1 MFARPGSLVSAAMNV
16 PASPPARDHILR
28 SILAIL
34 FSVAC
39 FSVLNA
45 ISKTLTQ
52 HYPVVQVIWARY
64 VFAFVFMMALF
75 LPRSGLALFRWH
87 NVGSQVVR
95 GLLLFFSSFLYFHG
109 IVYLPL
115 ATAASISLTSP
126 LIVTALSARFLGEPV
141 GVRRWI
147 AVCIGFAGALIVVRP
162 GHANFEWHSL
172 LIVASTLCSAF
183 YQLFSRRYGQAERPD
198 ASATM
203 ATIVGTVVA
212 LPMLPFEWQTPAFG
226 WDWVL
231 FVAIGICAGVGHYFL
246 TIAYSQAPAATVA
259 PFNYVQLIG
268 AAILGYLVFDNIP
281 DFWTWVG
288 AAVIVCSGLYLGHA
302 ERLRYRRLANKI

>member
-1 MFARPGSLVSAAMNV
+1 MTGNRP
-16 PASPPARDHILR
+16 PAGSPPTDRILR

-64 VFAFVFMMALF
+64 VFAFIFMMALF

-147 AVCIGFAGALIVVRP
+147 AVCLGFVGAVIVVRP

-212 LPMLPFEWQTPAFG
+212 LPMLPFEWLTPAFG

-259 PFNYVQLIG
+259 PFNYAQLIG
-268 AAILGYLVFDNIP
+268 AAILGYLVFDSIP

-288 AAVIVCSGLYLGHA
+288 AGVIVCSGLYLGHA
-302 ERLRYRRLANKI
+302 ERLRYRSLARKI

>member
-1 MFARPGSLVSAAMNV
+1 MNV
-16 PASPPARDHILR
+16 NASPPARDHILR
-28 SILAIL
+28 AILAIL

-52 HYPVVQVIWARY
+52 HYPVGQVIWARY
-64 VFAFVFMMALF
+64 LFAFVFMMALF

-109 IVYLPL
+109 LVYLPL

-126 LIVTALSARFLGEPV
+126 LVVTALSARFLGEPV
-141 GVRRWI
+141 GPRRWI
-147 AVCIGFAGALIVVRP
+147 AVCIGFVGALIVVRP
-162 GHANFEWHSL
+162 GHAHFEWHSL

-203 ATIVGTVVA
+203 ATIVGTVA
-212 LPMLPFEWQTPAFG
+212 AAPLLPFEWVTLVFG
-226 WDWVL
+226 WDLVL
-231 FVAIGICAGVGHYFL
+231 FVAIGVMAGVGHYFL
-246 TIAYSQAPAATVA
+246 TIAYSQAPAAVVA
-259 PFNYVQLIG
+259 PFNYVQLVG
-268 AAILGYLVFDNIP
+268 AAILGYLVFDSIP

-302 ERLRYRRLANKI
+302 ERLRYRRPPSRI

>member
-1 MFARPGSLVSAAMNV
+1 MNV

-39 FSVLNA
+39 FSVLTA

-147 AVCIGFAGALIVVRP
+147 AVCLGFIGAVIVVRP

-212 LPMLPFEWQTPAFG
+212 LPMLPFEWQTPSFG

>member
-1 MFARPGSLVSAAMNV
+1 MTV

-45 ISKTLTQ
+45 ISKTLSQ

-64 VFAFVFMMALF
+64 VFAFVLMMALF

-141 GVRRWI
+141 GVRRWF
-147 AVCIGFAGALIVVRP
+147 AVGLGFIGAVIVVRP

-212 LPMLPFEWQTPAFG
+212 LPMLPFEWVTPALG
-226 WDWVL
+226 WDCVL
-231 FVAIGICAGVGHYFL
+231 FVAIGIMAGIGHYFL

-259 PFNYVQLIG
+259 PFNYAQLIG
-268 AAILGYLVFDNIP
+268 AAILGYLVFGSIP

-288 AAVIVCSGLYLGHA
+288 AAVIVCSGLYLGHT
-302 ERLRYRRLANKI
+302 ERLRYRRLATKI

>member
-1 MFARPGSLVSAAMNV
+1 MTVNRPPPGS
-16 PASPPARDHILR
+16 PPTDRILR

-45 ISKTLTQ
+45 ISKTLSQ

-64 VFAFVFMMALF
+64 VFAFIFMMALF

-147 AVCIGFAGALIVVRP
+147 AVCLGFIGAVIVVRP
-162 GHANFEWHSL
+162 GHENFEWHSL

-212 LPMLPFEWQTPAFG
+212 LPMLPFEWTTPAFG

-302 ERLRYRRLANKI
+302 ERLRYRGLANKV

>member
-1 MFARPGSLVSAAMNV
+1 MTVK
-16 PASPPARDHILR
+16 ASPPASDHILR
-28 SILAIL
+28 AIL
-34 FSVAC
+34 SIIVSVAC

-45 ISKTLTQ
+45 ISKTLSQ

-75 LPRSGLALFRWH
+75 LPRTGLALFRWH
-87 NVGSQVVR
+87 NIGSQVVR

-141 GVRRWI
+141 GTRRWI
-147 AVCIGFAGALIVVRP
+147 AVGIGFTGALIVVRP

-172 LIVASTLCSAF
+172 LIVGSTLCSAF

-203 ATIVGTVVA
+203 ATIVGSVA
-212 LPMLPFEWQTPAFG
+212 AAPLLPFEWITPAFG
-226 WDWVL
+226 WDWLL
-231 FVAIGICAGVGHYFL
+231 FVAIGVMAGVGHYFL

-259 PFNYVQLIG
+259 PFNYMQLIG
-268 AAILGYLVFDNIP
+268 AAILGYLVFDSIP

>member
-1 MFARPGSLVSAAMNV
+1 MNV

-147 AVCIGFAGALIVVRP
+147 AVCLGFVGALIVVRP

-203 ATIVGTVVA
+203 ATIVGSVVA
-212 LPMLPFEWQTPAFG
+212 LPMLPFEWMTPALG
-226 WDWVL
+226 WDCVL
-231 FVAIGICAGVGHYFL
+231 FVAIGIMAGIGHYFL

-259 PFNYVQLIG
+259 PFNYAQLIG
-268 AAILGYLVFDNIP
+268 AAILGYLVFDSIP
-281 DFWTWVG
+281 DFWNWVG

>member
-1 MFARPGSLVSAAMNV
+1 MSVKTP
-16 PASPPARDHILR
+16 PASSPPTDRILR
-28 SILAIL
+28 AILAIL
-34 FSVAC
+34 LSVAC

-45 ISKTLTQ
+45 ISKTLTE

-64 VFAFVFMMALF
+64 VFAFAFMMALF
-75 LPRSGLALFRWH
+75 LPRSGRALFRWH
-87 NVGSQVVR
+87 NVGSQVIR
-95 GLLLFFSSFLYFHG
+95 GLLLFFSSYLYFHG

-126 LIVTALSARFLGEPV
+126 LVVTALSARFLGEPV
-141 GVRRWI
+141 GPARWI
-147 AVCIGFAGALIVVRP
+147 AVCVGFAGALIVVRP

-172 LIVASTLCSAF
+172 LVVGSTLCSAF
-183 YQLFSRRYGQAERPD
+183 YQLYSRRYGQTERPD

-212 LPMLPFEWQTPAFG
+212 TPLLPFEWATPAFG
-226 WDWVL
+226 WDLVL
-231 FVAIGICAGVGHYFL
+231 FVTLGILAGVGHYFV
-246 TIAYSQAPAATVA
+246 TIAYSQAPAATIA
-259 PFNYVQLIG
+259 PFNYAQLIG
-268 AAILGYLVFDNIP
+268 AAILGYLIFDSIP

-302 ERLRYRRLANKI
+302 ERQRWRRLTIKK

>member
-1 MFARPGSLVSAAMNV
+1 MSVKPL
-16 PASPPARDHILR
+16 PARDHILR
-28 SILAIL
+28 AILAIL

-75 LPRSGLALFRWH
+75 LPRSGMALFRWH

-109 IVYLPL
+109 LVYLPL

-162 GHANFEWHSL
+162 GHTQFEWHSL

-183 YQLFSRRYGQAERPD
+183 YQLFSRRYGQTERPD

-203 ATIVGTVVA
+203 ATIVGSVVA
-212 LPMLPFEWQTPAFG
+212 LPMLPFEWVTPAFG
-226 WDWVL
+226 WDWAL
-231 FVAIGICAGVGHYFL
+231 FVTIGVMAGVGHYFL
-246 TIAYSQAPAATVA
+246 TIAYSQAPASVIA
-259 PFNYVQLIG
+259 PFNYAQLIG
-268 AAILGYLVFDNIP
+268 AAILGYLVFDSVP

-302 ERLRYRRLANKI
+302 ERLRYRRLADKI

>member
-1 MFARPGSLVSAAMNV
+1 MNV
-16 PASPPARDHILR
+16 KASPPARDHILR
-28 SILAIL
+28 AILAIV

-75 LPRSGLALFRWH
+75 LPQSGLALFRWH
-87 NVGSQVVR
+87 NVGSQMVR

-109 IVYLPL
+109 LVYLPL

-147 AVCIGFAGALIVVRP
+147 AVGLGFAGALIVVRP
-162 GHANFEWHSL
+162 GHAEFEWHSL

-203 ATIVGTVVA
+203 ATIVGTVA
-212 LPMLPFEWQTPAFG
+212 AAPLLPFEWVTPSFG

-231 FVAIGICAGVGHYFL
+231 FVAIGVMAGVGHYFL
-246 TIAYSQAPAATVA
+246 TIAYSQAPAAVVA

-268 AAILGYLVFDNIP
+268 AAVLGYLVFDNIP

>member
-1 MFARPGSLVSAAMNV
+1 MSVNGAP
-16 PASPPARDHILR
+16 PAPPPTAPPARDHILR
-28 SILAIL
+28 AILAIV

-75 LPRSGLALFRWH
+75 LPQSGLALFRWH

-109 IVYLPL
+109 LVFLPL
-115 ATAASISLTSP
+115 ATAASISLTGP

-147 AVCIGFAGALIVVRP
+147 AVCLGFAGALIVVRP
-162 GHANFEWHSL
+162 GHTQFEWHSL
-172 LIVASTLCSAF
+172 LIVASTLCSAL
-183 YQLFSRRYGQAERPD
+183 YQLFSRRYGQTERPD

-203 ATIVGTVVA
+203 ATIVGTVA
-212 LPMLPFEWQTPAFG
+212 AAPLLPFEWVTPALG
-226 WDWVL
+226 WDCAL
-231 FVAIGICAGVGHYFL
+231 FVAIGVMAGIGHYFL
-246 TIAYSQAPAATVA
+246 TIAYSQAPASVVA

-268 AAILGYLVFDNIP
+268 AAILGYLVFDSIP

>member
-1 MFARPGSLVSAAMNV
+1 MNV
-16 PASPPARDHILR
+16 KALPPARDHILR
-28 SILAIL
+28 AILAII

-45 ISKTLTQ
+45 ISKTLMQ

-109 IVYLPL
+109 LVHLPL

-147 AVCIGFAGALIVVRP
+147 AVGLGFAGALIVVRP
-162 GHANFEWHSL
+162 GHAEFEWHSL
-172 LIVASTLCSAF
+172 LIVASALCSAF
-183 YQLFSRRYGQAERPD
+183 YQLFSRRYGQTERPD

-203 ATIVGTVVA
+203 ATIVGTVA
-212 LPMLPFEWQTPAFG
+212 AAPLLPFEWLTPAFG
-226 WDWVL
+226 WDWML
-231 FVAIGICAGVGHYFL
+231 FVAIGVMAGVGHYFL
-246 TIAYSQAPAATVA
+246 TIAYSQAPAAVIA

-268 AAILGYLVFDNIP
+268 AAVLGYLVFDNVP

-302 ERLRYRRLANKI
+302 ERLRYRRRANKI

>member
-1 MFARPGSLVSAAMNV
+1 MTVNRP
-16 PASPPARDHILR
+16 PAGSPPTDRILR

-64 VFAFVFMMALF
+64 VFAFIFMMALF
-75 LPRSGLALFRWH
+75 LPRRGLALFRWH

-109 IVYLPL
+109 LVYLPL

-126 LIVTALSARFLGEPV
+126 LVVTALSARFLGEPV
-141 GVRRWI
+141 GPRRWI
-147 AVCIGFAGALIVVRP
+147 AVCLGFAGALIVVRP
-162 GHANFEWHSL
+162 GHDQFEWHSL

-183 YQLFSRRYGQAERPD
+183 YQLFSRRYGQTERPD

-203 ATIVGTVVA
+203 ATIVGSVVA
-212 LPMLPFEWQTPAFG
+212 LPMLPFEWVTPVFG
-226 WDWVL
+226 WDWAL
-231 FVAIGICAGVGHYFL
+231 FVTIGIAAGVGHYFL
-246 TIAYSQAPAATVA
+246 TIAYSRAPAAVIA

-268 AAILGYLVFDNIP
+268 AAILGYLVFDSIP